1 VSSRLIEGL
10 RPEQMAAMTLRVK
23 VKPNA
28 RSSSLEQM
36 PDGSWVAN
44 VKSPPTDGKANQE
57 LVALVADHFHCRK
70 AAVLIKAG
78 ASGRTKLLEVE
89 IA

>member
-1 VSSRLIEGL
+1 
-10 RPEQMAAMTLRVK
+10 MAAVTLRVR

-28 RSSSLEQM
+28 RSSSLEQVS
-36 PDGSWVAN
+36 DGSWVAN
-44 VKSPPTDGKANQE
+44 VKSSPIDGKANQE
-57 LVALVADHFHCRK
+57 LLALVADHFHCRK

-89 IA
+89 VA